1 MLVRAI
7 LGLWVVAGAVFAQ
20 ATSSRTILVL
30 PFSNITDV
38 DRLDWVGEGVSESVR
53 DSLAAAGLLTLDRDE
68 RQEGFRRLGIRANA
82 PISKA
87 TALRL
92 GQILDADLLVFGE
105 FSISPEPNSRGY
117 LKVAAQIIDLEQ
129 MTRAAEVLQAA
140 RLEELARL
148 QRELS
153 YRVLQTVA
161 PSLAPSREV
170 FAERTP
176 PVKLDAL
183 ELYVRGLVAEQSDER
198 LQHLT
203 AAARLD
209 PKFAQAIYEVG
220 RLHFKRRAFREAADW
235 LARVAPQD
243 ANYAESIFLLGL
255 AHLAN
260 GEPARAVTAFQKAMA
275 LAPLGEVNNNLGVA
289 WSRQSDLN
297 RAVEQFERALEGD
310 ANDPDFLFNLAY
322 ARWRQGKLN
331 ECVPHLRAMLERVPE
346 DGEAQQLRTM
356 CEQGVAFSTQDARW
370 VARER
375 LKLKFEERAYR
386 QLKALVEGARK
397 KSSKP

>member
-1 MLVRAI
+1 MLVRAV
-7 LGLWVVAGAVFAQ
+7 LGLCVVAGTIFAQ
-20 ATSSRTILVL
+20 ATPSRTILVL
-30 PFSNITDV
+30 PFSNATDV
-38 DRLDWVGEGVSESVR
+38 GRLDWVGEGVSESVR

-82 PISKA
+82 PITKA

-105 FSISPEPNSRGY
+105 FSIAPEPNSRGY
-117 LKVAAQIIDLEQ
+117 LKVSAQIIDLEQ

-140 RLEELARL
+140 RLEDLARL

-153 YRVLQTVA
+153 YRVLQAVA
-161 PSLAPSREV
+161 PSLAPSREA

-176 PVKLDAL
+176 PVKLEAL

-198 LQHLT
+198 LRHLT

-220 RLHFKRRAFREAADW
+220 RLQFKRRAFREAADW

-260 GEPARAVTAFQKAMA
+260 GEPARAVTAFQRAME
-275 LAPLGEVNNNLGVA
+275 LAPLGEVHNNLGVA
-289 WSRQSDLN
+289 WSRQNDLT
-297 RAVEQFERALEGD
+297 RAIDHFERALEGD

-322 ARWRQGKLN
+322 SRWQQGKPR
-331 ECVPHLRAMLERVPE
+331 ECAAHLREMLEHLPE
-346 DGEAQQLRTM
+346 DGEAQQLLSI
-356 CEQGVAFSTQDARW
+356 CEHGGAFSAQDARW
-370 VARER
+370 TARER
-375 LKLKFEERAYR
+375 LKLNFEERAYR

-397 KSSKP
+397 KPNKR